1 MIRVLQVVTYMG
13 RGGLET
19 MLMNYYRHMDRDKV
33 QFDFLVHR
41 DFEADYDQ
49 EILSMGGK
57 IYHVSRLVPWS
68 RGYRE
73 GLKRFFKEHP
83 EYKIVHVHQDC
94 LSSVALECAKECGVL
109 VRIAHSH
116 SSNQDKNIK
125 YLIKRHYMKQIPQFA
140 TDCFACGKD
149 AGDWMF
155 EGQSYQILHNA
166 IDASVYAYSS
176 EKAITI
182 REELNVGRNL
192 VMGHVGR
199 FNAQKNH
206 ANCNN
211 KLSIQLVRSL
221 LIEEDP
227 AQSRRE
233 PQASDETGQERTANI
248 RSISAS
254 NASSGVR
261 YPRIFRGRPLAHS
274 STPRIVSSS

>member
-227 AQSRRE
+227 AQSRRG
-233 PQASDETGQERTANI
+233 PQASDETGSDRGVKQQISGPFLPRMLHPEYGTPKSFAEDRWPTA
-248 RSISAS
+248 
-254 NASSGVR
+254 
-261 YPRIFRGRPLAHS
+261 PR
-274 STPRIVSSS
+274 